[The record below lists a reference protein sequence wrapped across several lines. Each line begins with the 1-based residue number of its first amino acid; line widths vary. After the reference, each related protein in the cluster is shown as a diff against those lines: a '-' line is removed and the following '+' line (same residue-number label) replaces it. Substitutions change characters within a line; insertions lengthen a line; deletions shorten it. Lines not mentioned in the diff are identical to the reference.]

1 MTVTLDSIEATL
13 ESLQADNQREH
24 DRIMAQLLRMNGQVR
39 ENTDDSTRLKEQSI
53 ARTGAL
59 GVLYRDCLGRGWL
72 ARHEDVSG

>member
-39 ENTDDSTRLKEQSI
+39 ENTDDITRLKEQSN

-59 GVLYRDCLGRGWL
+59 GVFTVIASVVAGWL
-72 ARHEDVSG
+72 GMRQ